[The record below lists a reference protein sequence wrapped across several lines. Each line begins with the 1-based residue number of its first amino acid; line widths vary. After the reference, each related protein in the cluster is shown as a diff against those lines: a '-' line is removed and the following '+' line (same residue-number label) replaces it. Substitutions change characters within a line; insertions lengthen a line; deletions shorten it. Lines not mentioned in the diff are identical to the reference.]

1 MNVLLNI
8 YIHPVLKL
16 HIASVTKK
24 ESVRVFW
31 AGPEFSVILR
41 ALGE

>member
-1 MNVLLNI
+1 MYMLLNI
-8 YIHPVLKL
+8 FIHPVLKL
-16 HIASVTKK
+16 HIASVTKREK
-24 ESVRVFW
+24 VRVSL